1 MQDGVVIQDK
11 NITGTLK
18 YIEGGIAQSGPLAG
32 SGNFLAL
39 KFDADWSKYTSVK
52 IGLQPSKGTGLVELG
67 KCLGIQ
73 RDEIM
78 ACGDG
83 NNDEAMLREVGFGVA
98 MANATDFVKAAANY
112 ITGTNDEEGAA
123 RAIERFAL
131 KGERIC

>member
-52 IGLQPSKGTGLVELG
+52 IGLQPSKGTGLVEVINDPDKNG
-67 KCLGIQ
+67 VFKI
-73 RDEIM
+73 DS
-78 ACGDG
+78 
-83 NNDEAMLREVGFGVA
+83 NNQKLKVVMENSTGS
-98 MANATDFVKAAANY
+98 
-112 ITGTNDEEGAA
+112 ITETYNLVLNLEKE
-123 RAIERFAL
+123 
-131 KGERIC
+131 